1 MSGRGQP
8 LLRKLRD
15 TRVLVVHPAD
25 EDGGELTRQLQRIGC
40 QVRQQWPPPPQL
52 DGDVDVVF
60 ALVDRSVPAPFLAGD
75 AAAGCAFIAIL
86 DYEDPA
92 LLDVIIG
99 LGARGVVTKPIRAF
113 GILGTLLTARTA
125 QRDVLR
131 LGQKVAKLED
141 QLRARREIDRSIR
154 ILMDRNG
161 LSEAEA
167 YRALQRLAME
177 HRQSLGAAAATV
189 VSADAVLSTLGSA
202 SGTTPSR

>member
-1 MSGRGQP
+1 MTVRGQP

-15 TRVLVVHPAD
+15 TLVLVVHPAD
-25 EDGGELTRQLQRIGC
+25 EDGSELTRQLQRIGC
-40 QVRQQWPPPPQL
+40 RVRRQWPPPQRL
-52 DGDVDVVF
+52 DDDVDVVF
-60 ALVDRSVPAPFLAGD
+60 ALVERSEPAAFLAGD
-75 AAAGCAFIAIL
+75 AAAACAFIAIL

-92 LLDVIIG
+92 LLDLIIG

-125 QRDVLR
+125 QRDVQR

-141 QLRARREIDRSIR
+141 QLRARREIERSIR
-154 ILMDRNG
+154 ILMARNG
-161 LSEAEA
+161 LSEADA

-189 VSADAVLSTLGSA
+189 VSADAVLSTLGPA
-202 SGTTPSR
+202 PGTTPPR